1 MLNKYAFVSPI
12 AIVSSFIP
20 NATLPED
27 ERFSVHAFGSEKSSA
42 NRIFP
47 RLGRISTVGEM
58 TGEGKGVEVAVG
70 GNQIIVGV
78 MVAVG
83 GDCVSVGKGMEVG
96 AAVHAQHKIANK
108 Q

>member
-1 MLNKYAFVSPI
+1 
-12 AIVSSFIP
+12 
-20 NATLPED
+20 
-27 ERFSVHAFGSEKSSA
+27 
-42 NRIFP
+42 
-47 RLGRISTVGEM
+47 M